1 MSPRRLAFS
10 LLQKAETNDQYLNIA
25 LDHALDASSL
35 SVPDRALAA
44 TLVYGVTERRLTLD
58 YQIDLL
64 SSRKE
69 NELDLAVRTAL
80 RLGLYQLIY
89 LDRIPAHAAVDE
101 SVSLVPRRAS
111 GFVNAILRAYT
122 RDPHLHLPDREAD
135 PATYLSIAYSVGL
148 PLIKKLLA
156 SYGEKMTEEIL
167 GGFSKAPDTTLS
179 VNTLKTTRD
188 ELAPKLSA
196 TQTPFSPNGLR
207 VHGSV
212 RALDG
217 FSRGEFFVQDE
228 ASQLCVEALG
238 ACAGET
244 VLDICSAPGSKSFG
258 SAIRMKNEG
267 RILSFD
273 LHEKKLSL
281 IRSSAERLGI
291 TIIETSAHDGRIPL
305 PELFDAADRVL
316 CDVPCSGFGV
326 LGKKPELRYKDPAA
340 SSALPEIQRSI
351 LETACRYVKRGGVL
365 VYSTCTILPEE
376 NEENVKA
383 FLLDHPEFSL
393 TPFSV
398 GSFNCPEGMVTL
410 LPQIH
415 NTDGFFIAR
424 LCKNS

>member
-1 MSPRRLAFS
+1 MSPRKLAFE

-35 SVPDRALAA
+35 SELDRALAA
-44 TLVYGVTERRLTLD
+44 TLVYGVTERKLTLD
-58 YQIDLL
+58 YQIDRL
-64 SSRKE
+64 SSRKA

-89 LDRIPAHAAVDE
+89 LDRIPPHAAVDE

-122 RDPHLHLPDREAD
+122 RDPHLYLPEKEDL
-135 PATYLSIAYSVGL
+135 PTYLSVVYSVGR
-148 PLIKKLLA
+148 PLVEKLLA
-156 SYGEKMTEEIL
+156 AYGETMTEEIFQ
-167 GGFSKAPDTTLS
+167 GFAQTPDTTLA
-179 VNTLKTTRD
+179 VNTLKTSRD
-188 ELAPKLSA
+188 ALAERLSA
-196 TQTPFSPNGLR
+196 TPTPLSPNGLR
-207 VHGSV
+207 VRGAV

-238 ACAGET
+238 ANAGET

-267 RILSFD
+267 KILSFD

-281 IRSSAERLGI
+281 IRSGAERLGI
-291 TIIETSAHDGRIPL
+291 TIIETEAHDGREPISD
-305 PELFDAADRVL
+305 LFGQADRVL

-326 LGKKPELRYKDPAA
+326 LAKKPELRYKDPDV
-340 SSALPEIQRSI
+340 SQALPKIQRDI
-351 LETACRYVKRGGVL
+351 LETACRYVKSGGVL
-365 VYSTCTILPEE
+365 IYSTCTILPEE

-383 FLLDHPEFSL
+383 FLGDHPEFSL
-393 TPFSV
+393 SPFSA
-398 GSFNCPEGMVTL
+398 GNFDCPEGMVTL
-410 LPQIH
+410 FPHIH
-415 NTDGFFIAR
+415 KTDGFFIAR